1 MKPEMEKLI
10 KKMDI
15 KKQKIMLIEEMSE
28 VTQALCKEQR
38 GLKSNLIEELAD
50 LSIVLESVI
59 ALLDCQEEI
68 DKIREYKT
76 NRFRGDNYEI

>member
-1 MKPEMEKLI
+1 MKPEIQNII

-15 KKQKIMLIEEMSE
+15 KKQKLMLIEEMSE

-38 GLKSNLIEELAD
+38 GLESNLIEELAD

-59 ALLDCQEEI
+59 ALLDCQNEI
-68 DKIREYKT
+68 DKIREYKIK
-76 NRFRGDNYEI
+76 RFKANND